1 MDKIREFIE
10 DNIWWI
16 MIVSLVLMVIGCIIV
31 GCFDL
36 NPLWY
41 ILCGVLGGG
50 VLIPFFAMII
60 FCAIII
66 PVAKIKDKIKNRKKK

>member
-1 MDKIREFIE
+1 MDKVREFIE

-36 NPLWY
+36 NPLLY
-41 ILCGVLGGG
+41 ILCGVLGLG
-50 VLIPFFAMII
+50 VLIPFFGAII

-66 PVAKIKDKIKNRKKK
+66 PVAKIKDKIENRKKK

>member
-1 MDKIREFIE
+1 MDKIRKFIE

-31 GCFDL
+31 GCFDF

-41 ILCGVLGGG
+41 ILCGVLGLG
-50 VLIPFFAMII
+50 VLIPFFAMLI

-66 PVAKIKDKIKNRKKK
+66 PIAKLQDKIQNRKK

>member
-1 MDKIREFIE
+1 MDKIRKFIE

-31 GCFDL
+31 GCFDF

-41 ILCGVLGGG
+41 ILCGVLGLG
-50 VLIPFFAMII
+50 VLIPFFGAII

-66 PVAKIKDKIKNRKKK
+66 PVAKIKDKIENRKKK

>member
-1 MDKIREFIE
+1 MDKIREIIE

-36 NPLWY
+36 DPLWY
-41 ILCGVLGGG
+41 IVPFVLGLG
-50 VLIPFFAMII
+50 VLIPFVCLLV
-60 FCAIII
+60 FCAVLI
-66 PVAKIKDKIKNRKKK
+66 PIAKIKDRIANRKK

>member
-1 MDKIREFIE
+1 MEKIKNWIT

-16 MIVSLVLMVIGCIIV
+16 MLISLVLMIVGCVIV

-41 ILCGVLGGG
+41 ILCGVLGLG
-50 VLIPFFAMII
+50 VLIPFVGMII
-60 FCAIII
+60 FCLIFVPILK
-66 PVAKIKDKIKNRKKK
+66 VKNKKKGRL